1 MYTFFIAALLM
12 FVCGILDFKTSESGY
27 DDLMFYSKL
36 SALNTDS
43 SSSVC
48 IQNYV
53 ELNTVRQ
60 MGCLSGKISS
70 LNRFGIVPSN
80 NTRLNNKGV
89 NAT

>member
-1 MYTFFIAALLM
+1 MYTFFLVALLM
-12 FVCGILDFKTSESGY
+12 FVCGILDFETSAQGY

-53 ELNTVRQ
+53 ELTTVRE
-60 MGCLSGKISS
+60 MGCLSGTISS
-70 LNRFGIVPSN
+70 LNRYGIVPGN
-80 NTRLNNKGV
+80 NTRDGDQ
-89 NAT
+89 